1 MLSKVFIQMSGHLLG
16 QTEKVPNCWLKSTAL
31 LSLDVVRERQPEP
44 ANMDFS
50 LISPRISGLFS
61 YYTLPNKGPYSISNV
76 SQPCVHLVPLGK
88 EVQLSKERPA
98 NGSGAKWRK
107 VRQRPQNLRG
117 EKWEYF

>member
-16 QTEKVPNCWLKSTAL
+16 QTEKVPNCWLESSAL

-107 VRQRPQNLRG
+107 VRQ
-117 EKWEYF
+117 